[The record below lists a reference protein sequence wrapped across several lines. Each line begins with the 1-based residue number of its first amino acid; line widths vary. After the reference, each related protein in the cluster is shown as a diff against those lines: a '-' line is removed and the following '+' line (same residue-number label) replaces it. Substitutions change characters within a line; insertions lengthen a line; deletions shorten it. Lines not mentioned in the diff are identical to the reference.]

1 MAQKSIYDVVNM
13 QAARLWNDKSKVIS
27 QIGASLPL
35 FVASGTAVVG
45 EVLRYQIGKWI
56 LDYNRHSGECSIFY
70 VELWGILDRLAL
82 IQDKQFV
89 GVMIQTDYLK
99 AVKAIQDSSSIALN
113 FALI

>member
-27 QIGASLPL
+27 QIG
-35 FVASGTAVVG
+35 VASRTAVVG

-56 LDYNRHSGECSIFY
+56 LDYNKHSGECSVFY